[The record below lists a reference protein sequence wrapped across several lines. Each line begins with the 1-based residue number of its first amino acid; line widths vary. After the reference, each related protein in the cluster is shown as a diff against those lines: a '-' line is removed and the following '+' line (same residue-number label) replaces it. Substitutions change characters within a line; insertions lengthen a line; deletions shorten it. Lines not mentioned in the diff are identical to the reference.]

1 MRHLRIIALFTVILV
16 SAAFIHSC
24 NVFKEISNTLANISK
39 LQFQIQNVTGLRVAG
54 IDVAN
59 KSRISD
65 FSLTD
70 GLKLTNAFATKS
82 FPANFILNLGA
93 LNPNDG
99 KEPGTKQ
106 TSATITSLDYR
117 LIIDDVPTITGDIDA
132 PVTVPGSG
140 QTTIIP
146 LRMSLDLYQFFG
158 NKGYEGIA
166 NLALALGGANKSPAR
181 VKLDIKPTVNTSI
194 GPIGYPGRITVI
206 DKEWR

>member
-1 MRHLRIIALFTVILV
+1 MKSLRIFGLFTVMLI
-16 SAAFIHSC
+16 SAAIIHSC
-24 NVFKEISNTLANISK
+24 NIFKDISNTFANISK
-39 LQFQIQNVTGLRVAG
+39 LQFKLENVTGLSIAG
-54 IDVAN
+54 IEIAG
-59 KSRISD
+59 KSGISD
-65 FSLTD
+65 FSFTD

-99 KEPGTKQ
+99 SAPGTKQ
-106 TSATITSLDYR
+106 TSANITSLDYR

-132 PVTVPGSG
+132 PVSVPGNG
-140 QTTIIP
+140 QSTIIP

-166 NLALALGGANKSPAR
+166 NLALALGGLNKSPAK
-181 VKLDIKPTVNTSI
+181 VKLDIKPTVKTSLGLI
-194 GPIGYPGRITVI
+194 AYPSRITVI

>member
-1 MRHLRIIALFTVILV
+1 MKSLRILTLV
-16 SAAFIHSC
+16 SAILILAAIMYSC
-24 NVFKEISNTLANISK
+24 NVFKEVSNTLANISK

-54 IDVAN
+54 IDVSG

-82 FPANFILNLGA
+82 FPAIFILNLGA

-99 KEPGTKQ
+99 KNPGTKQ
-106 TSATITSLDYR
+106 TSATITSIDYR
-117 LIIDDVPTITGDIDA
+117 LIIDDVPTIAGDIDA
-132 PVTVPGSG
+132 PITVPGSG
-140 QTTIIP
+140 ETTIIP
-146 LRMSLDLYQFFG
+146 LRMSLDLFQFFG
-158 NKGYEGIA
+158 NKGYEGVA

-181 VKLDIKPTVNTSI
+181 VKLDIKPTVKTSI
-194 GPIGYPGRITVI
+194 GPIGYPARITVI